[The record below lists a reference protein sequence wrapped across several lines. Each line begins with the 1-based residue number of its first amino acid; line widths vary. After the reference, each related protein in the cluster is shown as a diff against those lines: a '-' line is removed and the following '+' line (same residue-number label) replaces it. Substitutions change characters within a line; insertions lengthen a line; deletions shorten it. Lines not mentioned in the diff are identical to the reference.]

1 MKLGIV
7 TPTLNAERYLER
19 CLDSIWSHPVPGVEI
34 DHLVVDGASTDRTT
48 EVAAAYPCRVVV
60 APDGGMYEAVNRGFS
75 LVGGD
80 VIAYVNAD
88 DEISP
93 GALARVAECFG
104 ADPGLSWLC
113 SAIELIDSESRS
125 LGVMRLVPFST
136 RAFVGLGWSPIYSM
150 TVWARREF
158 INQVGLFDP
167 SFRNAGD

>member
-80 VIAYVNAD
+80 VIGLYPEPEPIHTLVREGGWD
-88 DEISP
+88 LD
-93 GALARVAECFG
+93 ALDHVA
-104 ADPGLSWLC
+104 ASQL
-113 SAIELIDSESRS
+113 
-125 LGVMRLVPFST
+125 T
-136 RAFVGLGWSPIYSM
+136 VGL
-150 TVWARREF
+150 RNEF
-158 INQVGLFDP
+158 LG
-167 SFRNAGD
+167 GK